1 MSMLVSIAI
10 ITLVFSAFFSGV
22 EIAFVSANKLKL
34 EIDKT
39 SGKFPSNIIN
49 FFSKNE
55 SDFITT
61 MLLGN
66 NISLVVYG
74 IVMTKIL
81 TPKFSIYTD
90 SDIILLL
97 IQTAITTIIVLIT
110 AEFLPKVIF
119 RIYSNQTLKI
129 FSIPIFI
136 CFILLRPITILF
148 IKLSNFILRL
158 FLKQRVINNKSVF
171 NKIDLDEYLGD
182 LHSVNTKDEN
192 TVDVEMLQNALELSN
207 KKVRECMIPRTE
219 IIALDMQSS
228 IDALREKF
236 IQTKLSKI
244 LIFKHSIDNI
254 IGYVHSS
261 DLFNNP
267 QHIKSVLLPIP
278 IVPESMLLIEILNI
292 FIEEN
297 KGISLVVDEFGGT
310 SGIITIEDV
319 TEEIVGEIVDE
330 HDSDEITDQQISDNE
345 FLFAARLDVSMVN
358 KKYNL
363 DLPESDEYETLAGLI
378 LSQCEDIP
386 KKGEVLEIEKFIVTI
401 KEVDDRSIHTIHL
414 CNN

>member
-182 LHSVNTKDEN
+182 LRSVNTKDEN